1 MVKLSAI
8 VTESNCI
15 GKGNRLARLG
25 LGDVFEVDQNEIN
38 FKQTG
43 AIWVN
48 INSRG
53 DEDKIVLFQKGGW
66 QPVLKT
72 NPNTNRYS
80 VRLDCVD
87 YKASSQSQGREGF
100 KDFAVAR
107 LIYAAAFPNEAPLCQ
122 MEHADQDWTNN
133 DLCNLCSCTKTFN
146 VMQLNQNSSSHIFY
160 K

>member
-1 MVKLSAI
+1 MVELSAI
-8 VTESNCI
+8 VTESNCV

-25 LGDVFEVDQNEIN
+25 LGDVFEIDQNEIDSE
-38 FKQTG
+38 KTG
-43 AIWVN
+43 SIWIN

-53 DEDKIVLFQKGGW
+53 DNDKTVLYQKGGW
-66 QPVLKT
+66 QTPVGSGHCG
-72 NPNTNRYS
+72 RYS
-80 VRLDCVD
+80 VELDCVD
-87 YKASSQSQGREGF
+87 YKASTKGM

-122 MEHADQDWTNN
+122 MEHADQDWKNN

-146 VMQLNQNSSSHIFY
+146 VMQERQSRISHIFH